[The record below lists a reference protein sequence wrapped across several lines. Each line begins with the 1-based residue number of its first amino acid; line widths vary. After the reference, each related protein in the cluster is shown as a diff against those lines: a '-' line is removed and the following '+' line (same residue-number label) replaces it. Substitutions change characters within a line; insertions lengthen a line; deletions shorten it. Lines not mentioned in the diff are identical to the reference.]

1 MTQLNSKLDKII
13 KTPATTNKIYLFF
26 ISQFYSAYR

>member
-1 MTQLNSKLDKII
+1 MTQLNSKLDEII
-13 KTPATTNKIYLFF
+13 KTPATTLIKYLIF